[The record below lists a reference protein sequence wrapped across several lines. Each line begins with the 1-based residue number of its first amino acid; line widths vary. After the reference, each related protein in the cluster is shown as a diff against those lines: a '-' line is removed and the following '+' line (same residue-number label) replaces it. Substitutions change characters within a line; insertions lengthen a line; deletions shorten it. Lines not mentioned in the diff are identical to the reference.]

1 MKDFLAMASALATPT
16 YCSAVQRPH
25 PRIIATPKRGHRTT
39 KIVAIG
45 KGLGIWSG
53 SHIIVIA
60 MIVAVAAVTN
70 HGGAHSSLPLHS
82 IKSLSIAMA
91 VSAMRRVHLPTCHS
105 SAIVVG
111 LYCHVSLI
119 IASPSYQ

>member
-1 MKDFLAMASALATPT
+1 MKDFLAIASALATPT

-45 KGLGIWSG
+45 KGLRTWSG
-53 SHIIVIA
+53 SHIIV
-60 MIVAVAAVTN
+60 MIVAVAAGAN
-70 HGGAHSSLPLHS
+70 HGRARSSLPLHS

-91 VSAMRRVHLPTCHS
+91 ASAMRRVHLPTCHS

-111 LYCHVSLI
+111 LYCNVSLI